1 MKERFYQLINVSE
14 DSATLYIYGDI
25 TSIKWFENDVCVY
38 DLAKEIGEL
47 NGKAL
52 TVRINSYGGEVA
64 EGLAIYNLL
73 KSYAGE
79 VTTICDGFACSA
91 ASVVFMAGAKRIMP
105 RSSLVRIHNA
115 WTRAIGDADDLRKA
129 ADDLEKITQP
139 SVDIY
144 TSVSNLDADEI
155 KSMMDA
161 ETWIDADEALD
172 YGFATEISEEAAMQS
187 LEDGILAKTVFK
199 NKQLEKQIKE
209 LEKAEPVK
217 TGWFFYAKGRNKKCH

>member
-1 MKERFYQLINVSE
+1 MTMKNNFYQLTNINE
-14 DSATLYIYGDI
+14 DSAELYIYGDI

-38 DLAKEIGEL
+38 DLAKEIGDL

-105 RSSLVRIHNA
+105 RSSLLMIHNA
-115 WTRAIGDADDLRKA
+115 WTCAIGDADDLRKA
-129 ADDLEKITQP
+129 ADDIEKITQP
-139 SVDIY
+139 SIEIY

-155 KSMMDA
+155 KAMMDA

-172 YGFATEISEEAAMQS
+172 FGFATEISEEAAMQS
-187 LEDGILAKTVFK
+187 VKDGILAKTVFK
-199 NKQLEKQIKE
+199 NKQLEKRIKE

-217 TGWFFYAKGRNKKCH
+217 TGWFF

>member
-1 MKERFYQLINVSE
+1 MKERFYQLTNVSE

-25 TSIKWFENDVCVY
+25 TSIKLFENDVCVY
-38 DLAKEIGEL
+38 DLAKEIGDL

-73 KSYAGE
+73 KSYEGE

-105 RSSLVRIHNA
+105 RSSLLMIHNA
-115 WTRAIGDADDLRKA
+115 WTWASGDADDLRKA

-139 SVDIY
+139 SVAIY
-144 TSVSNLDADEI
+144 TSVSNLDSDEI
-155 KSMMDA
+155 KAMMDD

-172 YGFATEISEEAAMQS
+172 FGFATEISEETAMQS
-187 LEDGILAKTVFK
+187 LKDGILAKTVFK
-199 NKQLEKQIKE
+199 NKQLEKRIKE

-217 TGWFFYAKGRNKKCH
+217 TGWFF

>member
-1 MKERFYQLINVSE
+1 MKERFYQLTNVSE

-25 TSIKWFENDVCVY
+25 TSIKWFENNVCVY

-73 KSYAGE
+73 KSYEGE

-91 ASVVFMAGAKRIMP
+91 ASVVFMAGTKRIMP
-105 RSSLVRIHNA
+105 RSSLLMIHNA
-115 WTRAIGDADDLRKA
+115 WTWASGDAGDLRKA

-144 TSVSNLDADEI
+144 TSVSNVDSDEI
-155 KSMMDA
+155 KAMMDA

-172 YGFATEISEEAAMQS
+172 YGFATEISEETAMQS

-199 NKQLEKQIKE
+199 NKQLEKRIKE

-217 TGWFFYAKGRNKKCH
+217 TGWFF

>member
-1 MKERFYQLINVSE
+1 MKERFYQLTNVSE

-25 TSIKWFENDVCVY
+25 TSIKCFENDVCVY
-38 DLAKEIGEL
+38 DLAKEIGDL

-105 RSSLVRIHNA
+105 RSSLLMIHNA
-115 WTRAIGDADDLRKA
+115 WTWASGDADDLRKA
-129 ADDLEKITQP
+129 AEDLEKITQP
-139 SVDIY
+139 SVEIY

-155 KSMMDA
+155 KAMMDA

-172 YGFATEISEEAAMQS
+172 FGFATEISKEAAMQS

-199 NKQLEKQIKE
+199 NKQLEKRIKE

-217 TGWFFYAKGRNKKCH
+217 TGWFF

>member
-1 MKERFYQLINVSE
+1 MKERFYQLTNVSE

-25 TSIKWFENDVCVY
+25 TSIKLFENDVCVY
-38 DLAKEIGEL
+38 DLAKEIGDL

-73 KSYAGE
+73 KSYEGE

-91 ASVVFMAGAKRIMP
+91 ASVVFMAGTKRIMP
-105 RSSLVRIHNA
+105 RSSLLMIHNA
-115 WTRAIGDADDLRKA
+115 WAWASGDADDLRKA

-139 SVDIY
+139 SVEIY

-155 KSMMDA
+155 KAMMDA

-172 YGFATEISEEAAMQS
+172 YGFATEISEETAMQS

-199 NKQLEKQIKE
+199 NKQLEKRIKE

-217 TGWFFYAKGRNKKCH
+217 TGWFF

>member
-1 MKERFYQLINVSE
+1 MKERFYQLTNVSE

-25 TSIKWFENDVCVY
+25 TSIKLFENDVCVY
-38 DLAKEIGEL
+38 DLAKEIGDL

-73 KSYAGE
+73 KSYEGE

-105 RSSLVRIHNA
+105 RSSLLMIHNA
-115 WTRAIGDADDLRKA
+115 WTWASGDADDLRKA
-129 ADDLEKITQP
+129 AEDLEKITQP

-155 KSMMDA
+155 KAMMDA

-172 YGFATEISEEAAMQS
+172 YGFATEIIEEAAMQS

-199 NKQLEKQIKE
+199 NKQLEKRIKE

-217 TGWFFYAKGRNKKCH
+217 TGWFF

>member
-1 MKERFYQLINVSE
+1 MKKRFYQLTNVSE

-38 DLAKEIGEL
+38 DLAKEIGDL

-73 KSYAGE
+73 KSYEGE

-105 RSSLVRIHNA
+105 RSSLLMIHNA
-115 WTRAIGDADDLRKA
+115 WTWASGDADDLRKA

-139 SVDIY
+139 SVEIY

-155 KSMMDA
+155 KAMMDA

-199 NKQLEKQIKE
+199 NKQLEKRIKE

-217 TGWFFYAKGRNKKCH
+217 TGWFF

>member
-38 DLAKEIGEL
+38 DLAKEIGDL
-47 NGKAL
+47 GGKAL

-91 ASVVFMAGAKRIMP
+91 ASVVFMAGVKRIMP
-105 RSSLVRIHNA
+105 RSSLLMIHNA
-115 WTRAIGDADDLRKA
+115 WTWASGDADDLRKA

-139 SVDIY
+139 SVEIY

-155 KSMMDA
+155 KAMMDA

-199 NKQLEKQIKE
+199 NKQLEKRIKE

-217 TGWFFYAKGRNKKCH
+217 TGWFF

>member
-1 MKERFYQLINVSE
+1 MKERFYQLTNVSE

-38 DLAKEIGEL
+38 DLAKEIGDL

-105 RSSLVRIHNA
+105 RSSLLMIHNA
-115 WTRAIGDADDLRKA
+115 WTWASGDADDLRKA

-139 SVDIY
+139 SVEIY

-155 KSMMDA
+155 KAMMDA
-161 ETWIDADEALD
+161 ETWFDADEALD
-172 YGFATEISEEAAMQS
+172 YGFATEIIEEAAMQS

-199 NKQLEKQIKE
+199 NKQLEKRIKE
-209 LEKAEPVK
+209 LEKAEPDK
-217 TGWFFYAKGRNKKCH
+217 TGWFF

>member
-1 MKERFYQLINVSE
+1 MKERFYQLTNVSE

-25 TSIKWFENDVCVY
+25 TSIKCFENDVCVY
-38 DLAKEIGEL
+38 DLAKEIGDL

-73 KSYAGE
+73 KSYEGE
-79 VTTICDGFACSA
+79 VTTVCDGFACSV
-91 ASVVFMAGAKRIMP
+91 ASVVFMVGTKRIMP
-105 RSSLVRIHNA
+105 RSSLLMIHNA
-115 WTRAIGDADDLRKA
+115 WTWASGDADDLRKA

-139 SVDIY
+139 SVEIY

-155 KSMMDA
+155 KAMMDA

-172 YGFATEISEEAAMQS
+172 FGFATEISEEAAMQS

-199 NKQLEKQIKE
+199 NKQLEKIIKE

-217 TGWFFYAKGRNKKCH
+217 TGWFF

>member
-1 MKERFYQLINVSE
+1 MKERFYQLTNVSE

-38 DLAKEIGEL
+38 DLAKEIGDL

-73 KSYAGE
+73 KSYEGE

-91 ASVVFMAGAKRIMP
+91 ASVVFMAGTKRIMP
-105 RSSLVRIHNA
+105 RSSLLMIHNA
-115 WTRAIGDADDLRKA
+115 WTWASGDADDLRKA

-139 SVDIY
+139 SVEIY

-172 YGFATEISEEAAMQS
+172 FGFATEISEEAAMQS

-199 NKQLEKQIKE
+199 NKQLEKRIKE

-217 TGWFFYAKGRNKKCH
+217 TGWFF

>member
-1 MKERFYQLINVSE
+1 MKERFYQLTNVSE

-38 DLAKEIGEL
+38 DLAKEIGDL

-73 KSYAGE
+73 KSYEGE

-91 ASVVFMAGAKRIMP
+91 ASVVFMVGAKRIMP
-105 RSSLVRIHNA
+105 RSSLLMIHNA
-115 WTRAIGDADDLRKA
+115 WTHASGDADDLRKA

-139 SVDIY
+139 SVEIY

-155 KSMMDA
+155 KAMMDA
-161 ETWIDADEALD
+161 ETWIEADEALD
-172 YGFATEISEEAAMQS
+172 FGFATEISEEAAMQS
-187 LEDGILAKTVFK
+187 LKDGILAKTVFK
-199 NKQLEKQIKE
+199 NKQLEKKIKE

-217 TGWFFYAKGRNKKCH
+217 TGWFF

>member
-1 MKERFYQLINVSE
+1 MKERFYQLTNVSE

-38 DLAKEIGEL
+38 DLAKEIGDL

-73 KSYAGE
+73 KSYEGE

-105 RSSLVRIHNA
+105 RSSLLMIHNA
-115 WTRAIGDADDLRKA
+115 WTWASGDADDLRKA

-139 SVDIY
+139 SVEIY
-144 TSVSNLDADEI
+144 TSVSNLDTDEI

-172 YGFATEISEEAAMQS
+172 FGFATEISEEAAMQS

-199 NKQLEKQIKE
+199 NKQLEKRIKE

-217 TGWFFYAKGRNKKCH
+217 TGWFF

>member
-1 MKERFYQLINVSE
+1 MKERFYQLTNVSE

-38 DLAKEIGEL
+38 DLAKEIGDL

-105 RSSLVRIHNA
+105 RSSLLMIHNA
-115 WTRAIGDADDLRKA
+115 WTRASGDAEDLRKA

-139 SVDIY
+139 SVEIY

-172 YGFATEISEEAAMQS
+172 FGFATEIGEETAMQS

-199 NKQLEKQIKE
+199 NKQLEKRIKE
-209 LEKAEPVK
+209 FEKAEPVK
-217 TGWFFYAKGRNKKCH
+217 TGWFF

>member
-1 MKERFYQLINVSE
+1 MKERFYQLTNDSE

-25 TSIKWFENDVCVY
+25 TSVKWFENDVCVY
-38 DLAKEIGEL
+38 DLAKEIGDL

-105 RSSLVRIHNA
+105 RSSLLMIHNA
-115 WTRAIGDADDLRKA
+115 WTRASGDAEDLRKA

-139 SVDIY
+139 SVEIY

-155 KSMMDA
+155 KAMMDA
-161 ETWIDADEALD
+161 ETWFDADEALG

-199 NKQLEKQIKE
+199 NKQLEKRIKE

-217 TGWFFYAKGRNKKCH
+217 TGWFF

>member
-1 MKERFYQLINVSE
+1 MKERFYQLTNVSE

-25 TSIKWFENDVCVY
+25 TSIKCFENDVCVY
-38 DLAKEIGEL
+38 DLAKEIGDL

-105 RSSLVRIHNA
+105 RSSLLMIHNA
-115 WTRAIGDADDLRKA
+115 WTWASGDADDLRKA
-129 ADDLEKITQP
+129 AEDLEKITQP
-139 SVDIY
+139 SVEIY

-155 KSMMDA
+155 KAMMDA

-172 YGFATEISEEAAMQS
+172 YGFATEIIEEAAMQS

-199 NKQLEKQIKE
+199 NKQLEKRIKE

-217 TGWFFYAKGRNKKCH
+217 TGWFF

>member
-1 MKERFYQLINVSE
+1 MKERFYQLTNVSE

-25 TSIKWFENDVCVY
+25 ASIKWFENDVCVY
-38 DLAKEIGEL
+38 DLAKEIGDL

-73 KSYAGE
+73 KSYEGE
-79 VTTICDGFACSA
+79 VTTVCDGFACSA

-105 RSSLVRIHNA
+105 RSSLLMIHNA
-115 WTRAIGDADDLRKA
+115 WTWVSGDADGLRKA

-139 SVDIY
+139 SVEIY

-155 KSMMDA
+155 KAMMDA
-161 ETWIDADEALD
+161 ETWIDADEALG
-172 YGFATEISEEAAMQS
+172 YGFATEISEETAMQS

-199 NKQLEKQIKE
+199 NKQLEKRIKE

-217 TGWFFYAKGRNKKCH
+217 AGWFF

>member
-1 MKERFYQLINVSE
+1 MKERFYQLTNVSE

-38 DLAKEIGEL
+38 DLAKEIGDL
-47 NGKAL
+47 GGKAL

-91 ASVVFMAGAKRIMP
+91 ASVVFMAGTKRIMP
-105 RSSLVRIHNA
+105 RSSLLMIHNA
-115 WTRAIGDADDLRKA
+115 WTRASGDADDLRKA

-155 KSMMDA
+155 KAMMDA

-199 NKQLEKQIKE
+199 NKQLEKRIKE
-209 LEKAEPVK
+209 LEKAEPGK
-217 TGWFFYAKGRNKKCH
+217 TGWFF

>member
-1 MKERFYQLINVSE
+1 MKERFYQLTNINE

-38 DLAKEIGEL
+38 DLAKEIGDL
-47 NGKAL
+47 NGKSL

-73 KSYAGE
+73 KSYEGE

-105 RSSLVRIHNA
+105 RSSLLMIHNA
-115 WTRAIGDADDLRKA
+115 WTRASGDADDLRKA

-139 SVDIY
+139 SVEIY

-155 KSMMDA
+155 KAMMDA
-161 ETWIDADEALD
+161 ETWIDADEALG

-187 LEDGILAKTVFK
+187 VKDGILAKTVFK
-199 NKQLEKQIKE
+199 NKRLEKRIKE

-217 TGWFFYAKGRNKKCH
+217 TGWFF

>member
-1 MKERFYQLINVSE
+1 MKERFYQLTNVSE

-25 TSIKWFENDVCVY
+25 TSIKLFENDVCVY
-38 DLAKEIGEL
+38 DLAKEIGDL
-47 NGKAL
+47 NGKSL

-91 ASVVFMAGAKRIMP
+91 ASVVFMAGTKRIMP
-105 RSSLVRIHNA
+105 RSSLLMIHNA
-115 WTRAIGDADDLRKA
+115 WTRASGDADDLRKA
-129 ADDLEKITQP
+129 ADDIEKITQP
-139 SVDIY
+139 SVEIY

-155 KSMMDA
+155 KAMMDA
-161 ETWIDADEALD
+161 ETWFDADEALG

-187 LEDGILAKTVFK
+187 VKDGILAKTVFK
-199 NKQLEKQIKE
+199 NKQLEKRIKE

-217 TGWFFYAKGRNKKCH
+217 TGWFF

>member
-1 MKERFYQLINVSE
+1 MKERFYQLTNVSE

-25 TSIKWFENDVCVY
+25 TSIKWFENGVCVY

-73 KSYAGE
+73 KSYEGE
-79 VTTICDGFACSA
+79 VTTVCDGFACSA

-105 RSSLVRIHNA
+105 RSSLLMIHNA
-115 WTRAIGDADDLRKA
+115 WTWASGDADDLRKA

-155 KSMMDA
+155 KAMMDA

-172 YGFATEISEEAAMQS
+172 FGFATEISEEAAKQS
-187 LEDGILAKTVFK
+187 IKDGILAKTVFK
-199 NKQLEKQIKE
+199 NKQLEKRIKE

-217 TGWFFYAKGRNKKCH
+217 TGWFF

>member
-1 MKERFYQLINVSE
+1 MKERFYQLTNVSE
-14 DSATLYIYGDI
+14 DSATLYIYGEI
-25 TSIKWFENDVCVY
+25 TSIKCFENDVCVY
-38 DLAKEIGEL
+38 DLAKEIGDL

-73 KSYAGE
+73 KSYEGE
-79 VTTICDGFACSA
+79 VTTVCDGFACSA

-105 RSSLVRIHNA
+105 RSSLLMIHNA
-115 WTRAIGDADDLRKA
+115 WTWASGDAGDLRKA

-139 SVDIY
+139 SIEIY

-155 KSMMDA
+155 KAMMDA

-172 YGFATEISEEAAMQS
+172 FGFATEISEEAAMQS
-187 LEDGILAKTVFK
+187 VKDGILAKTVFK
-199 NKQLEKQIKE
+199 NKQLEKRIKE

-217 TGWFFYAKGRNKKCH
+217 TGWFF

>member
-1 MKERFYQLINVSE
+1 MKERFYQLTNISE

-25 TSIKWFENDVCVY
+25 TSIKLFENDVCVY
-38 DLAKEIGEL
+38 DLAKEIGDL

-73 KSYAGE
+73 KSYEGE

-105 RSSLVRIHNA
+105 RSSLLMIHNA
-115 WTRAIGDADDLRKA
+115 WTWASGDADDLRKA

-139 SVDIY
+139 SVEIY

-155 KSMMDA
+155 KAMMDA

-172 YGFATEISEEAAMQS
+172 FGFATEISEEAAMQS

-199 NKQLEKQIKE
+199 NKQLEKKIKE

-217 TGWFFYAKGRNKKCH
+217 SGWFF

>member
-1 MKERFYQLINVSE
+1 MKERFYQLTNVSE

-38 DLAKEIGEL
+38 DLAKEIGDL

-73 KSYAGE
+73 KSYEGE

-91 ASVVFMAGAKRIMP
+91 ASVVFMAGTKRIMP
-105 RSSLVRIHNA
+105 RSSLLMIHNA
-115 WTRAIGDADDLRKA
+115 WTWASGDADDLRKA
-129 ADDLEKITQP
+129 AEDLEKITQP
-139 SVDIY
+139 SVEIY

-155 KSMMDA
+155 KAMMDA

-172 YGFATEISEEAAMQS
+172 YGFATEIIEEAAMQS

-199 NKQLEKQIKE
+199 NKQLEKRIKE

-217 TGWFFYAKGRNKKCH
+217 TGWFF

>member
-1 MKERFYQLINVSE
+1 MKERFYQLTNVSE

-38 DLAKEIGEL
+38 DLAKEIGDL

-73 KSYAGE
+73 KSYEGE

-105 RSSLVRIHNA
+105 RSSLLMIHNA

-129 ADDLEKITQP
+129 ADDIEKITQP
-139 SVDIY
+139 SIEIY

-155 KSMMDA
+155 KVMMDA
-161 ETWIDADEALD
+161 ETWFDADEALG

-187 LEDGILAKTVFK
+187 IEDGILAKTVFK
-199 NKQLEKQIKE
+199 NKQLEKRIKE

-217 TGWFFYAKGRNKKCH
+217 TGWFF

>member
-1 MKERFYQLINVSE
+1 MKERFYQLTNVSE

-25 TSIKWFENDVCVY
+25 TSIKLFENDVCVY
-38 DLAKEIGEL
+38 DLAKEIGDL

-73 KSYAGE
+73 KSYEGE

-91 ASVVFMAGAKRIMP
+91 ASVVFMAGTKRIMP
-105 RSSLVRIHNA
+105 RSSLLMIHNA
-115 WTRAIGDADDLRKA
+115 WTWASGDADDLRKA

-139 SVDIY
+139 SVEIY

-155 KSMMDA
+155 KAMMDA

-172 YGFATEISEEAAMQS
+172 FGFATEISEEAAMQS

-199 NKQLEKQIKE
+199 NKQLEKRIKE

-217 TGWFFYAKGRNKKCH
+217 TGWFF

>member
-1 MKERFYQLINVSE
+1 MKERFYQLTNVRE

-25 TSIKWFENDVCVY
+25 TSYKWYEDDVCVY
-38 DLAKEIGEL
+38 DLAKEIGDL

-73 KSYAGE
+73 KSYEGE

-91 ASVVFMAGAKRIMP
+91 ASVVFMAGTKRIMP
-105 RSSLVRIHNA
+105 RSSLLMIHNA
-115 WTRAIGDADDLRKA
+115 WTWASGDADALRKA
-129 ADDLEKITQP
+129 AEDLEKITQP

-199 NKQLEKQIKE
+199 NKQLEKRIKE

-217 TGWFFYAKGRNKKCH
+217 TGWFF

>member
-1 MKERFYQLINVSE
+1 MKERFYQLTNVSE

-38 DLAKEIGEL
+38 DLAKEIGDL

-73 KSYAGE
+73 KSYPGE

-105 RSSLVRIHNA
+105 RSSLLMIHNA
-115 WTRAIGDADDLRKA
+115 WTWASGDADDLRKA

-139 SVDIY
+139 SVEIY

-172 YGFATEISEEAAMQS
+172 FGFATEISEEAAMQS
-187 LEDGILAKTVFK
+187 LEDGILAKTVLK
-199 NKQLEKQIKE
+199 NKQLEKKIKE
-209 LEKAEPVK
+209 LEKAEPVT
-217 TGWFFYAKGRNKKCH
+217 TGWVF